1 MLFHQL
7 STWAPRHRFHATS
20 GNSLNQCI
28 KRLSFAYQ
36 KLRWEE
42 KRLPFGVEVWWQ
54 PHSTSYYNKA
64 AIVPTVNKNN
74 NFVHCGHLPFAFWY
88 LSSSQSVLL
97 WPDERWLLVH
107 IDDNPKELV
116 LEVGTALR
124 LPMTSLSSSAERALC
139 YKIEIDSGIWQTNPI
154 WCARTISDTVYFAWR
169 MPKVDLYLFCADDLL
184 LYSVCYSVLLCSL
197 VVHVYWKTLDWQSS
211 VFLVKCCCGSLCNL
225 VKLINVGICP
235 LPLLCISSLLQVC
248 CTRTL
253 PTLEGAYTIWP

>member
-64 AIVPTVNKNN
+64 DIVPTVNKNN

-124 LPMTSLSSSAERALC
+124 LRMTSLSSSAERALC

-154 WCARTISDTVYFAWR
+154 WCARTISVSVTPFILPDECLKWICTFSVVMTFFCTVC
-169 MPKVDLYLFCADDLL
+169 VTL
-184 LYSVCYSVLLCSL
+184 CYSAPWLFMSTGRRWIGKALFSWLNVA
-197 VVHVYWKTLDWQSS
+197 VVVCAILSS
-211 VFLVKCCCGSLCNL
+211 
-225 VKLINVGICP
+225 
-235 LPLLCISSLLQVC
+235 SSM
-248 CTRTL
+248 
-253 PTLEGAYTIWP
+253 